1 VAQDPGPPERSSGAH
16 DTDHPTPH
24 SAEQERGIDR
34 DRESSG
40 RHGRPRLVR
49 RPIVWIVLITGVVLA
64 VVAGI
69 LWWLHARRFESTDDA
84 YVDARTV
91 RLAPQI
97 SGRVARVHVT
107 DNQLVRAGEVLVEID
122 RGDVGAQLAQ
132 AESQRTLGGAELTQ
146 AQTQVQSSE
155 ASYAQAQALVAS
167 AAAQA
172 ENAKRDL
179 DRYTSLQ
186 ATNPRAVAP
195 SQLDQASATAR
206 STAAQRMAAQQQA
219 NSANAAVAAA
229 RAQEAAAAARIKVL
243 DAQVQQAR
251 LNFGY
256 AQVLAPVDGHVA
268 QRTVAVGTFV
278 SPGQQMMAIVP
289 LEMWVTANFKETQLA
304 QVRPGQHVRI
314 EIDACPAADAHGH
327 VDSIQRGAGQAF
339 ALLPPQNATGNFV
352 KVVQRVPVKIVF
364 DRVSADCPLGP
375 GLSVIPR
382 VEVQ

>member
-1 VAQDPGPPERSSGAH
+1 VAQDPGQPERGAAAH
-16 DTDHPTPH
+16 GTDHPTPH
-24 SAEQERGIDR
+24 GAEQERGIDR
-34 DRESSG
+34 NREPGGQRG
-40 RHGRPRLVR
+40 RRRLFH
-49 RPIVWIVLITGVVLA
+49 RPIVWIVLIAGVVVA

-69 LWWLHARRFESTDDA
+69 FWWIHARRFESTDDA
-84 YVDARTV
+84 YVDARIV

-97 SGRVARVHVT
+97 SGRVAHVYVT

-132 AESQRTLGGAELTQ
+132 AESQRTLNEAELTQ

-155 ASYAQAQALVAS
+155 AAYAQAQAMVAS

-179 DRYTSLQ
+179 NRYTSLQ

-195 SQLDQASATAR
+195 SQLDQALATAR
-206 STAAQRMAAQQQA
+206 STSAQRTAAQQQA

-229 RAQEAAAAARIKVL
+229 RAQEAAAAARIKVQ
-243 DAQVQQAR
+243 DALVQQAR

-256 AQVLAPVDGHVA
+256 ARVLAPVDGHVA

-278 SPGQQMMAIVP
+278 SPGQQMMAVVP

-304 QVRPGQHVRI
+304 QVRQGQRVRI
-314 EIDACPAADAHGH
+314 AIDACPNAEAHGH

-364 DRVSADCPLGP
+364 DHVSGECPLGP